1 MGQDSRRGQPPRRG
15 AICAVTREAVAK
27 PARDRGSTS
36 LSVVLVA
43 PILVV
48 LMFAGFQAA
57 LWNHARA
64 EARVVARS
72 TAVLVARDG
81 LPATQATQLALD
93 SLADRLADA
102 DVSVQSVDG
111 NVVVVVTGDAPGI
124 LRGTSRGLIVTVAL
138 PIEGWV
144 PL

>member
-1 MGQDSRRGQPPRRG
+1 MS
-15 AICAVTREAVAK
+15 IVL
-27 PARDRGSTS
+27 
-36 LSVVLVA
+36 LS

-57 LWNHARA
+57 LWNHARTQ
-64 EARVVARS
+64 ARVVARS

-81 LPATQATQLALD
+81 LPAGQAAHLAEG
-93 SLADRLADA
+93 SLAGRVSDA
-102 DVSVQSVDG
+102 QVSVAVVEG

-124 LRGTSRGLIVTVAL
+124 LRGTSRGLRVSVAL
-138 PIEGWV
+138 PVEGWV

>member
-1 MGQDSRRGQPPRRG
+1 MTE
-15 AICAVTREAVAK
+15 CAVAAST
-27 PARDRGSTS
+27 RDRGSTS

-81 LPATQATQLALD
+81 LPTAQATQLALD
-93 SLADRLADA
+93 SLAQRLARA
-102 DVSVQSVDG
+102 DVSVRSVDG
-111 NVVVVVTGDAPGI
+111 NVVVVVAGDAPGI
-124 LRGTSRGLIVTVAL
+124 LRGTSRGLVVTVAL

>member
-1 MGQDSRRGQPPRRG
+1 
-15 AICAVTREAVAK
+15 VTNHAATTS
-27 PARDRGSTS
+27 PCDRGSTS
-36 LSVVLVA
+36 LSTVLVA

-64 EARVVARS
+64 EARVVARA
-72 TAVLVARDG
+72 TAMSVARDG

-93 SLADRLADA
+93 SLRDRLADA
-102 DVSVQSVDG
+102 DVSVRSIGG

-124 LRGTSRGLIVTVAL
+124 LRGTSRGMVVTVAL